1 MKIHVGIDL
10 MLFCVCIMI
19 HMYANMFS
27 SSSWIVCVSCY
38 MSFTNSFDLLLKLV
52 RTYVIMKKNDLWN
65 VIVKLKIKM
74 FNISNKKLDEP
85 INKLNNIT
93 LMKMQIKLLNV
104 YKFKEFKT
112 PSSFESVG
120 DVNEFFI

>member
-1 MKIHVGIDL
+1 
-10 MLFCVCIMI
+10 
-19 HMYANMFS
+19 
-27 SSSWIVCVSCY
+27 

-85 INKLNNIT
+85 INKLNNII